1 MFPRSPRG
9 RWSRSCRRSALGR
22 RSGPEHREGMAEKK
36 DYDAVR
42 EAMRE
47 VTGHP
52 EREPA
57 DAERLV
63 RYLGGAA
70 YHDKQ
75 AETREKGRAA
85 MTTTRTWSVEIFLD
99 EHEDQR
105 RTRAEA
111 RLHTQDR
118 TVLAGQGVAVRHP
131 SDREVPEIG
140 DELAA
145 ARALADLAHR
155 LMEAAAADIEQLA
168 HTR

>member
-1 MFPRSPRG
+1 
-9 RWSRSCRRSALGR
+9 
-22 RSGPEHREGMAEKK
+22 MAEKK
-36 DYDAVR
+36 DYNAAR

-47 VTGHP
+47 VTSHP

-57 DAERLV
+57 DTERLL

-85 MTTTRTWSVEIFLD
+85 MTTARTWNVEILID

-111 RLHTQDR
+111 RLHTRDR
-118 TVLAGQGVAVRHP
+118 TVVVGEGVALRNP
-131 SDREVPEIG
+131 SDHEVPEIG

-145 ARALADLAHR
+145 ARALADLSHR
-155 LMEAAAADIEQLA
+155 LMEAAAADIEHMA
-168 HTR
+168 GTR

>member
-1 MFPRSPRG
+1 
-9 RWSRSCRRSALGR
+9 
-22 RSGPEHREGMAEKK
+22 MAEKK
-36 DYDAVR
+36 DYNAAR

-47 VTGHP
+47 VTSHP

-57 DAERLV
+57 EAERLL

-70 YHDKQ
+70 YHEEQ

-85 MTTTRTWSVEIFLD
+85 MITARTWNVEIFID

-111 RLHTQDR
+111 RLRTRDR
-118 TVLAGQGVAVRHP
+118 TVLTGEGVALRNP
-131 SDREVPEIG
+131 SDHEVPEIG

-145 ARALADLAHR
+145 ARALADLSHR
-155 LMEAAAADIEQLA
+155 LMEAAAADIEDMA
-168 HTR
+168 GRR